1 MCPLVPTSCLWLRV
15 LGAWP
20 GLQGHALP
28 SAALAPRQAPHG
40 CWALAFRGPVENRL
54 TQFDSPVCQLHP
66 YKVPVLL
73 YLCMPRSNRFG
84 DLMWDVV
91 PRGDSPQG
99 PRWACQW
106 VGSDGVRDKLGS
118 GRKPYAPSRVQALAW
133 DPWHFRQ
140 RILPTPGKGGGSG
153 VERCN
158 QSRCQTLYHLGI
170 SKKGRPPDF
179 SPDGAS
185 WAFRDEE
192 GRSQE

>member
-1 MCPLVPTSCLWLRV
+1 M
-15 LGAWP
+15 LGAWQ

-28 SAALAPRQAPHG
+28 SAALAPGQAPHG

-99 PRWACQW
+99 PRRGCQC
-106 VGSDGVRDKLGS
+106 VGTDGVNITSLGAIES
-118 GRKPYAPSRVQALAW
+118 PMLLPGLKPLPGTHGVSDRGSSPRQGREEC
-133 DPWHFRQ
+133 
-140 RILPTPGKGGGSG
+140 PGSTDATGQG
-153 VERCN
+153 VRL
-158 QSRCQTLYHLGI
+158 SIT
-170 SKKGRPPDF
+170 
-179 SPDGAS
+179 
-185 WAFRDEE
+185 
-192 GRSQE
+192 